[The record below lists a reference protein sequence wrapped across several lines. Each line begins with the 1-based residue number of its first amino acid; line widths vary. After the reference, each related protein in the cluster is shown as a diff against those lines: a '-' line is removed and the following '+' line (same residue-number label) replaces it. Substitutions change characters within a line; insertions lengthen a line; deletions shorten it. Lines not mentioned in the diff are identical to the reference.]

1 MPQKYNSMQNC
12 KKQTETVVSPI
23 GPYQRHVVIL
33 YKKRYTEQEKRIIFR
48 RGLLD
53 WLLPIGN
60 LPSVCEIPDEMQVV
74 FKELTCKWLIP
85 R

>member
-1 MPQKYNSMQNC
+1 M
-12 KKQTETVVSPI
+12 VSPI

-33 YKKRYTEQEKRIIFR
+33 YKKRYTEQEKRIIFQ

-53 WLLPIGN
+53 CLLPIGT

-74 FKELTCKWLIP
+74 FKELTCKWINSKVAKSEFYS
-85 R
+85 